1 MTSEPI
7 LVIKDTPS
15 TIGIRARVGEEYKE
29 NNIQLS
35 VMLGYYWDNKLPVIK
50 NLIELFETVIK
61 RTINEVYPHQ
71 NLFLKYDIIT
81 DDILEKATMLEI
93 KLIEVKADGTEF
105 KLDGKIISLKGILS
119 QEAYDSEE
127 NDEIILNK
135 LEKHVE
141 KNIIT
146 EKKMSF
152 KEFIKLQQK

>member
-71 NLFLKYDIIT
+71 NLFLKYDII
-81 DDILEKATMLEI
+81 IL
-93 KLIEVKADGTEF
+93 
-105 KLDGKIISLKGILS
+105 
-119 QEAYDSEE
+119 
-127 NDEIILNK
+127 
-135 LEKHVE
+135 
-141 KNIIT
+141 
-146 EKKMSF
+146 
-152 KEFIKLQQK
+152 

>member
-1 MTSEPI
+1 MVSEPI

-15 TIGIRARVGEEYKE
+15 TIGIRARVGEVYKE

-35 VMLGYYWDNKLPVIK
+35 VMLGYYWDNNLPVIK
-50 NLIELFETVIK
+50 NLIELFENVIK

-93 KLIEVKADGTEF
+93 KLIEVKADGTNF
-105 KLDGKIISLKGILS
+105 RLDGKIISLKGILS
-119 QEAYDSEE
+119 KETYTAE
-127 NDEIILNK
+127 NKDEITLNK
-135 LEKHVE
+135 HEKHVE
-141 KNIIT
+141 KT
-146 EKKMSF
+146 LVSKEKISF